1 MSHEEPRTEVTE
13 PQERIDPARS
23 SNAPRQKK
31 LIALD
36 LDGTLL
42 THGNKV
48 SDENAAAV
56 REAVAAGIHIVLAT
70 SRWYLLAKRTAALL
84 GITSPIICHNGA
96 MIRSPLDDSRL
107 LELGVPADAAIEIA
121 AIADEAQYE
130 SMATVDDVTYLL
142 TKRPDI
148 DPARLPRGMVR
159 IERLSDTVTKGVEA
173 FLFFGQD
180 AVDGIRE
187 RLGGKYDGIL
197 NLAWGYSE
205 TFPPYLNIV
214 NAGADKGRALR
225 IVCEH
230 VGVSPDDAMAIGDAA
245 PDLEMMRAASLSVA
259 MGNAPSDVQAQA
271 DVVGP
276 SNQEDGVAWAIR
288 TLALDH

>member
-48 SDENAAAV
+48 SDDNAAAV
-56 REAVAAGIHIVLAT
+56 RDAVGAGIHIVLAT
-70 SRWYLLAKRTAALL
+70 SRWYLLAKRTADLL
-84 GITSPIICHNGA
+84 GIISPIICHNGA

-107 LELGVPADAAIEIA
+107 LELSVSADAAIEIA
-121 AIADEAQYE
+121 AIADEAEYE
-130 SMATVDDVTYLL
+130 SMATVEDVTYLL

-159 IERLSDTVTKGVEA
+159 TERLADTVTNGVEA

-187 RLGGKYDGIL
+187 RLG
-197 NLAWGYSE
+197 
-205 TFPPYLNIV
+205 
-214 NAGADKGRALR
+214 
-225 IVCEH
+225 
-230 VGVSPDDAMAIGDAA
+230 
-245 PDLEMMRAASLSVA
+245 
-259 MGNAPSDVQAQA
+259 
-271 DVVGP
+271 
-276 SNQEDGVAWAIR
+276 
-288 TLALDH
+288 